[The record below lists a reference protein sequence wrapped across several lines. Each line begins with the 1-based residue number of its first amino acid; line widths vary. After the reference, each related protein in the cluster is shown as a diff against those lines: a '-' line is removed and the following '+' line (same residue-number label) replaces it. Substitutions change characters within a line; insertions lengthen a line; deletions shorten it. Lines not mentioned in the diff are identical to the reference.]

1 MENNYFWVE
10 IELKQKERFMLKCF
24 KMRVSI
30 FETKEEGNKLFV
42 KIKAEDFKKMKHIWF
57 VKIKKKDVTGVL
69 KLKNQKSIFLND
81 ISVSINTKIIE
92 NDVLK
97 IVENFEEDSSNILSN
112 PNISLNILFEDEF
125 LLIVDKPAGIPVH
138 PSILHYEDSL
148 SNGVKYYFEK
158 IGLKKKIRPV
168 NRLDKD
174 TSGLVIFAKNEYIQE
189 NLIYQMKTKEFQK
202 EYLAIIDGCFLE
214 DSGTINAPISRK
226 LNSIIEREINFENGQ
241 TAITHF
247 KTIKKYTNYSLVNF
261 ILETGRTHQIRVHSK
276 FKSHPLLGDSLYGT
290 KSNNINRQALHAY
303 KLSFIHPIS
312 KSKIVLEVDLPDD
325 MKKLLY

>member
-1 MENNYFWVE
+1 MSDRL
-10 IELKQKERFMLKCF
+10 I
-24 KMRVSI
+24 
-30 FETKEEGNKLFV
+30 
-42 KIKAEDFKKMKHIWF
+42 A
-57 VKIKKKDVTGVL
+57 
-69 KLKNQKSIFLND
+69 KLKNKKLIFLNSNKAYINSI
-81 ISVSINTKIIE
+81 ISSNDIIE
-92 NDVLK
+92 FDLNYKEESDNIIPLQHDLK
-97 IVENFEEDSSNILSN
+97 IV
-112 PNISLNILFEDEF
+112 FEDDA
-125 LLIVDKPAGIPVH
+125 LLVVDKPPFMPIH
-138 PSILHYEDSL
+138 PSANHYNDSL
-148 SNGVKYYFEK
+148 SNSVKYYFNK
-158 IGLKKKIRPV
+158 INLNKKIRPV

>member
-1 MENNYFWVE
+1 MILKYYNNENRFYN
-10 IELKQKERFMLKCF
+10 IKQVAKEFFQM
-24 KMRVSI
+24 SD
-30 FETKEEGNKLFV
+30 KL
-42 KIKAEDFKKMKHIWF
+42 IA
-57 VKIKKKDVTGVL
+57 
-69 KLKNQKSIFLND
+69 KLKNKKLIFLNSNKAYINSI
-81 ISVSINTKIIE
+81 ISSNDIIE
-92 NDVLK
+92 FDLNYKEESDNIIPLQHDLK
-97 IVENFEEDSSNILSN
+97 IV
-112 PNISLNILFEDEF
+112 FEDDA
-125 LLIVDKPAGIPVH
+125 LLVVDKPPFMPIH
-138 PSILHYEDSL
+138 PSANHYNDSL
-148 SNGVKYYFEK
+148 SNSVKYYFNK
-158 IGLKKKIRPV
+158 INLNKKIRPV